1 MHFLKKGLAAVAL
14 IISLIL
20 LRTRSC
26 ILLLLELL
34 YLVLFVKECY
44 GNVELSNN
52 IFESSWFRI
61 WYASLNTD

>member
-14 IISLIL
+14 IISIIL

-34 YLVLFVKECY
+34 CLVLFVKECY

-52 IFESSWFRI
+52 IFESSWFMI